1 MGHRSSLACPA
12 MPIALPDKA
21 TLHELAAD
29 ERAGDLKGWLQ
40 RLHAWLFEGDI
51 FASVASNDVPL
62 RIHCTAEKF
71 EDAAEQCFVPM
82 QVFKAQLGLLHLL
95 LVGQPTGFPCWTS

>member
-1 MGHRSSLACPA
+1 MTLDSVDFLFFSFLSS
-12 MPIALPDKA
+12 
-21 TLHELAAD
+21 
-29 ERAGDLKGWLQ
+29 
-40 RLHAWLFEGDI
+40 
-51 FASVASNDVPL
+51 ASVASNDVPL

-82 QVFKAQLGLLHLL
+82 QVFKVRLGLLHLL